1 MDEKRIYEFY
11 DYLLRVIGVQS
22 RNLEYDYVYE
32 VVEKEFA
39 DRFFPDDDERHYQF
53 LSLFELHIGRLEKES
68 LIVVKRKNEKPIELG
83 LSEVGEHVCSLGG
96 YLQYK
101 REQESVHKRAEEEK
115 RQRMQEESNERKW
128 NNLNNKT
135 QIILGIIT
143 SLSIVGGW
151 LYSKDNNTLF
161 TILVFISGCLLGYG
175 VCNRIKSSTT
185 ISH

>member
-96 YLQYK
+96 YMQYK
-101 REQESVHKRAEEEK
+101 LEQESAHKRAEEEK

-128 NNLNNKT
+128 NNLNNET
-135 QIILGIIT
+135 QVILGIIT

-151 LYSKDNNTLF
+151 LYAKDNNPLF
-161 TILVFISGCLLGYG
+161 TILVFISGFLLGYG
-175 VCNRIKSSTT
+175 VSNRIKSSTT
-185 ISH
+185 NRP